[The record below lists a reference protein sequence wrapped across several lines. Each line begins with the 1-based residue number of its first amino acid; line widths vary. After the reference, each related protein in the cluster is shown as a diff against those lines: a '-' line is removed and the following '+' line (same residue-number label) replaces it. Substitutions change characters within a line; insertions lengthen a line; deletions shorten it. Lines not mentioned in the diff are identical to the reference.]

1 MDDETLVS
9 KPNIMKLEGLQRVLT
24 EVLRTLMVFSL
35 DTITVGVGVGFS
47 VTTSVVVAC
56 ISSEI
61 DGTLTL

>member
-24 EVLRTLMVFSL
+24 EVLRTLMGFSL
-35 DTITVGVGVGFS
+35 DTIAVGVGVGSS

>member
-1 MDDETLVS
+1 MVS

-24 EVLRTLMVFSL
+24 EELRTLMVVSL
-35 DTITVGVGVGFS
+35 DTISVGVGVGSS